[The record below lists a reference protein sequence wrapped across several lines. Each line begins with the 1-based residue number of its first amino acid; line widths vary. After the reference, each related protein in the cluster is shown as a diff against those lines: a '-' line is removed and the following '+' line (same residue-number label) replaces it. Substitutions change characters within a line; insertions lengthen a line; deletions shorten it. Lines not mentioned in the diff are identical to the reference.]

1 MASAILKHGERL
13 AIYAGVAAAIFLGV
27 ASQRDVG
34 HAGAQPA
41 PQVTTRIAT
50 ADILAVAERLIA
62 TDKYKTGRDQL
73 ATSLNKDLQTKI
85 DAMNSLKDQY
95 AALPEAAKA
104 PDSTDPKAVALRQQF
119 SQQQQELQQKDN
131 DARSQVEKFNTTQVI
146 EAYKIIS
153 EAASDMATTMGY
165 THLISSRNG
174 SFDIR
179 SQNLTGAVQ
188 EMLARPVLK
197 APVADD
203 LTDRLIKQF
212 HLENVQVPTPGAATA
227 PTTPGTPSSG
237 DAPGTNTPAMPK

>member
-1 MASAILKHGERL
+1 MASMILKHGERL
-13 AIYAGVAAAIFLGV
+13 ALYAGVAAAIFFGV
-27 ASQRDVG
+27 ASQRDVSSVV
-34 HAGAQPA
+34 AQPT

-62 TDKYKTGRDQL
+62 TDKYKTGRDNL
-73 ATSLNKDLQTKI
+73 ATSLNKDLQTRI

-104 PDSTDPKAVALRQQF
+104 QDSTDSKAVTLRQQF
-119 SQQQQELQQKDN
+119 SQQQQELQQKDA
-131 DARSQVEKFNTTQVI
+131 DARAQVEKFNTTQVI

-165 THLISSRNG
+165 THLIASRNG
-174 SFDIR
+174 AFDIR

-188 EMLARPVLK
+188 EMLARPVIK
-197 APVADD
+197 APAADD

-212 HLENVQVPTPGAATA
+212 HLENVKVPTPGEVANPTPAPAT
-227 PTTPGTPSSG
+227 
-237 DAPGTNTPAMPK
+237 DAPAMPTPVAPK